1 MNSPARFIKPL
12 AFAVAGLL
20 VFGGIGLMVANSN
33 SSDDK
38 YEVTAYFTKAI
49 GLFENSDVDILGV
62 PVGKVTEVVPEG
74 TRVRVEMEID
84 SQYRIE
90 KSDETFA
97 QIVPISVISDRY
109 VQLGPVF
116 QGDGEY
122 LADGDTL
129 DTSVTQIPAE
139 LDDVFKQLK
148 KLLDAIEPG
157 KEGEPGALGDL
168 IVQLN
173 RTLDDRERDLQGTLL
188 HGSELLGTLADAEDD
203 IDGLLVNLDSLFNRL
218 ATRADSMGELNQNFA
233 LVMTALAESRSDL
246 EGTLTNLAEMTNEVG
261 SLATRHGDRLGRDL
275 TLASNI
281 TSSVLRRSDSVE
293 EALTWLPVLGE
304 GLDNAHHGGNF
315 KSTDVRDNANAKLEC
330 ELFDALPAGPVKDA
344 LKDICAEETGEPR
357 AAAPA
362 PAAPDAP
369 EEPLLDC
376 DKAVKKVKRQLRRL
390 QNANVP
396 DAALAEVLDPLRKN
410 LRRLKKQCKELGQS
424 ISDPSGLLD
433 DLPEL
438 PDILDLPADD
448 PLGLERLF
456 GSASAAG
463 SDAPVAPSQSA
474 ERSEWDRFSSWVG
487 GFFSFVGVGG

>member
-1 MNSPARFIKPL
+1 MNNPTRFIKPL
-12 AFAVAGLL
+12 AFAVAALL
-20 VFGGIGLMVANSN
+20 VSGGVGLMVTSG
-33 SSDDK
+33 SGDDK
-38 YEVTAYFTKAI
+38 YQVTAYFTKAI

-74 TRVRVEMEID
+74 TKVRVEMEID

-218 ATRADSMGELNQNFA
+218 ATRADSMGELNKNFA

-304 GLDNAHHGGNF
+304 GLDNAHHGGHF
-315 KSTDVRDNANAKLEC
+315 KTTDVRDNANAKLEC

-357 AAAPA
+357 AAGA

-376 DKAVKKVKRQLRRL
+376 DKGVRKVKRQLKRL
-390 QNANVP
+390 QDANVP
-396 DAALAEVLDPLRKN
+396 AAALEEVLDPMRKKLRQ
-410 LRRLKKQCKELGQS
+410 LKKQCKELGKS
-424 ISDPSGLLD
+424 IGDPGGLLD
-433 DLPEL
+433 DLPQL

-463 SDAPVAPSQSA
+463 SDGASPVESA